1 MTVVK
6 DITDQ
11 VLVPKPMKD
20 RDLNKSFF
28 IGRVPMDTEE
38 DTVEVN
44 INKKDKIKQP
54 HLNYSEPSVIDTK
67 WKGIKDVY

>member
-1 MTVVK
+1 MKKESIKLKAEVVK
-6 DITDQ
+6 
-11 VLVPKPMKD
+11 
-20 RDLNKSFF
+20 RELNKSFF

-44 INKKDKIKQP
+44 INKKDNIKQP
-54 HLNYSEPSVIDTK
+54 HLNYSESSVIDTK

>member
-20 RDLNKSFF
+20 RELNKSFF
-28 IGRVPMDTEE
+28 IGRVPMDT
-38 DTVEVN
+38 
-44 INKKDKIKQP
+44 
-54 HLNYSEPSVIDTK
+54 LN
-67 WKGIKDVY
+67 